1 MIVKNEIDEVSF
13 LEKSQTLKLVSM
25 IPKKNPELEVGRNS
39 SLYFAIGLNIMLF
52 ISWQAIEYK
61 TYEEEAVV
69 LDVLVMDTEIDE
81 EIPLVSINTP
91 PPPPPPVVMQETVQI
106 VEDTEEIEETVFEST
121 ETSQDDLISDNVI
134 RVEDVNV
141 GQIEEEVE
149 VPFALIEDIPLFPG
163 CEKVKKSQRRKCFQ
177 EKMNAHVSKN
187 FNYPEMAL
195 DMEISG
201 RVFVI
206 FVIAPDGRITKIRT
220 RGPDKILE
228 EEAYRI
234 VSLLP
239 TMIPGKQRGKPVSV
253 PFSLPINFKMAEQ

>member
-1 MIVKNEIDEVSF
+1 
-13 LEKSQTLKLVSM
+13 M

-52 ISWQAIEYK
+52 FSWQAIEYK

-69 LDVLVMDTEIDE
+69 IDMIVMDTEIDE
-81 EIPLVSINTP
+81 EIPLVSMNTP

-149 VPFALIEDIPLFPG
+149 VPFAVIEDVPLFPG
-163 CEKVKKSQRRKCFQ
+163 CEKVKKSERRKCFQ
-177 EKMNAHVSKN
+177 EKMNMHVAKN

-206 FVIAPDGRITKIRT
+206 FVIAQDGRITKIRT

-228 EEAYRI
+228 DEAHRI

-239 TMIPGKQRGKPVSV
+239 KMIPGKQRGKPVSV